1 MLTASR
7 KILLEFEE
15 ELKFLEL
22 LVIDDSSISIVG
34 VVSSPLEESLAF
46 VSDCTE
52 VESSGDASD
61 LMSWLSRDD
70 LVAEGVLHI

>member
-15 ELKFLEL
+15 EFKFLEL
-22 LVIDDSSISIVG
+22 LVIDDCSISIVG
-34 VVSSPLEESLAF
+34 VVRSPLEESLAF

-52 VESSGDASD
+52 VESSCDASD
-61 LMSWLSRDD
+61 LVSWLSRDD